1 MLKLRIVVAERRPMV
16 FSAIEE
22 GLQTRGVY
30 VNLVAARSFQDLQ
43 RLVRTEKDC
52 VVVSGHLLPGFTTNE
67 GMAKELKQINRRLIF
82 VVYNGV
88 VEQFNRVVDL
98 RIPTYVQRGDVT
110 IGVHI
115 VDFLS
120 KHVFG
125 PDSGYAVQ
133 LQLF

>member
-1 MLKLRIVVAERRPMV
+1 MLRLKIVVAERRPMV

-30 VNLVAARSFQDLQ
+30 ANLVAALSFQDLL
-43 RLVRTEKDC
+43 RLVQTEEDC
-52 VVVSGHLLPGFTTNE
+52 IVVSGHLLSGFTTNE
-67 GMAKELKQINRRLIF
+67 GMAKELKRVNPRLVF

-88 VEQFNRVVDL
+88 VEKFNRVVDL
-98 RIPTYVQRGDVT
+98 RIPTYVQRGDVS